1 MLASPSAT
9 PESAPPAYTPASKIT
24 RGHSCVLCQQRK
36 VRCDRQK
43 PCSNCVKARV
53 ECIASIPTLA
63 RRRRQKTS
71 ETDVMGKLKR
81 YEQLLKTHGVKID
94 EDEEGSRPSEEPTK
108 ATCEVFQPQP
118 PRSWDDRTTIG
129 LTAPRPPN
137 AETGTLFIHK
147 EEAHYVENTLW
158 ENLKE
163 EIADTKDDVTDHS
176 SSEDE
181 SNEGELYPEAELFLL
196 GHMIPSR
203 KLTEAHPQPV
213 HIFRLWQ
220 TFLNNVNPLITMFHA
235 PTVQQLILDAA
246 ANLKTVSRPVEALM
260 FSIYLLAVTSL
271 EDSACESMFG
281 ESQASL
287 IRKYSRATHQALV
300 NSKFL
305 KSLNLYTLQAYVYY
319 LLGVRKYYDAHSI
332 WVLTGSAV
340 RIAQRLGLHRDG
352 SRWKISVFDAEMR
365 RRTWWT
371 IIFLDGHASKLAGA
385 GFPSWLINFDTKIPL
400 NLSDSDLNPEM
411 KILPEEKVG
420 ATEMMFS
427 CMRYEVAAA
436 IRRAGAFATDG
447 IGTVFDKHSDA
458 SLIGKK
464 DAAIDELD
472 KTFKEKYLK
481 YCDPSIPL
489 HIVIKHMA
497 SSVIASMR
505 LMAHHPRQYPDKGAS
520 MPQSERD
527 MLFQLSITELE
538 IDNLGY
544 TIKAIRGFVW
554 QISQYFQED
563 GFIFLLGEL
572 RVRLTGEDVD
582 RAWRLVKATY
592 EYHTDMIDNMKN
604 PLYVAIGNLC
614 LKAWRRREEAG
625 LTGLTGYESE
635 TPQFIKR
642 LRELRKGSEIA
653 KPGAPSYN
661 FGQAVPPA
669 QYAQVPN
676 YNPQNSATVQNMLQD
691 NANQFANID
700 LDLDVEMPE
709 INSVDWEYW
718 QTLFDGDSSY
728 DAESGSYFN

>member
-9 PESAPPAYTPASKIT
+9 PESAPPAYTP
-24 RGHSCVLCQQRK
+24 
-36 VRCDRQK
+36 
-43 PCSNCVKARV
+43 
-53 ECIASIPTLA
+53 A

-147 EEAHYVENTLW
+147 EEAHYVEN
-158 ENLKE
+158 
-163 EIADTKDDVTDHS
+163 HS
-176 SSEDE
+176 ISI
-181 SNEGELYPEAELFLL
+181 
-196 GHMIPSR
+196 HC
-203 KLTEAHPQPV
+203 K
-213 HIFRLWQ
+213 
-220 TFLNNVNPLITMFHA
+220 
-235 PTVQQLILDAA
+235 
-246 ANLKTVSRPVEALM
+246 LM
-260 FSIYLLAVTSL
+260 FTT
-271 EDSACESMFG
+271 F
-281 ESQASL
+281 
-287 IRKYSRATHQALV
+287 
-300 NSKFL
+300 
-305 KSLNLYTLQAYVYY
+305 
-319 LLGVRKYYDAHSI
+319 
-332 WVLTGSAV
+332 
-340 RIAQRLGLHRDG
+340 
-352 SRWKISVFDAEMR
+352 
-365 RRTWWT
+365 
-371 IIFLDGHASKLAGA
+371 
-385 GFPSWLINFDTKIPL
+385 
-400 NLSDSDLNPEM
+400 DLNPEM